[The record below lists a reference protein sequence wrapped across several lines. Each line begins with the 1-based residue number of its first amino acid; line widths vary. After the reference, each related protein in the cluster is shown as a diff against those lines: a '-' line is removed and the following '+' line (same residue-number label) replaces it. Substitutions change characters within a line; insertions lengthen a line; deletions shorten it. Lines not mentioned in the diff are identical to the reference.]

1 LGPWSDREIAT
12 RVLLCHA
19 RLLAAEEAALEGTL
33 ARLRALGLSEERVG
47 GWAGRAGGAA
57 GTCRPPS
64 MMPRSASLGKTS
76 RCVLP
81 RRHHCPAA

>member
-33 ARLRALGLSEERVG
+33 ARLRALGLSEER
-47 GWAGRAGGAA
+47 AGGAA